1 MATRT
6 EDRSLS
12 ELVSEVTGEIAT
24 LFRKEVELARVE
36 TSEQVSRAAKA
47 GAMLGA
53 AAVVGFL
60 TLILLAFAAAW
71 GLSEVVPEGV
81 AFLIVGVVFGI
92 VAAVLASAGKKKIA
106 SINPVPDQT
115 VQTLKADV
123 QVAKDSF
130 ARGARSE
137 ERA

>member
-1 MATRT
+1 MAMRT

-47 GAMLGA
+47 GGMLGA
-53 AAVVGFL
+53 AAVIGFL
-60 TLILLAFAAAW
+60 DLILFSFAAAW
-71 GLSEVVPEGV
+71 ALSEIVPEGV
-81 AFLIVGVVFGI
+81 AFLIVAVVFAV
-92 VAAVLASAGKKKIA
+92 VAGVLAMAGKKRIA
-106 SINPVPDQT
+106 NINPVPNQT
-115 VQTLKADV
+115 VQTVKEDV

-130 ARGARSE
+130 ARGVR
-137 ERA
+137 

>member
-1 MATRT
+1 MAYRT

-12 ELVSEVTGEIAT
+12 ELLSDVTTEIAT

-36 TSEQVSRAAKA
+36 TTEQVSRAAKA
-47 GAMLGA
+47 GGMLGA

-60 TLILLAFAAAW
+60 DLILFAFAAAW
-71 GLSEVVPEGV
+71 ALATVMPTGL
-81 AFLIVGVVFGI
+81 AFLIVGVVFAI
-92 VAAVLASAGKKKIA
+92 VAAVLASAGKKRLA
-106 SINPVPDQT
+106 SVNPVPNQT

-130 ARGARSE
+130 ARGAR
-137 ERA
+137 

>member
-1 MATRT
+1 MATRA

-12 ELVSEVTGEIAT
+12 ELLSDVTSEIAT
-24 LFRKEVELARVE
+24 LFRKEVELARAE

-81 AFLIVGVVFGI
+81 AFLIVGLVFGI
-92 VAAVLASAGKKKIA
+92 VAAILASAGKKKIA
-106 SINPVPDQT
+106 SINPMPDQT

-130 ARGARSE
+130 TRGVR
-137 ERA
+137 

>member
-6 EDRSLS
+6 DDRPLS
-12 ELVSEVTGEIAT
+12 ELLSQVTDEIAT
-24 LFRKEVELARVE
+24 LFRKEVELARAE

-53 AAVVGFL
+53 AAVLGL
-60 TLILLAFAAAW
+60 LALILLASAAAW

-81 AFLIVGVVFGI
+81 AFLIVALVFGL

-106 SINPVPDQT
+106 AVKPMPDQT

-130 ARGARSE
+130 ARGAR
-137 ERA
+137 

>member
-6 EDRSLS
+6 DERSLS
-12 ELVSEVTGEIAT
+12 ELLSDVTGEIAT
-24 LFRKEVELARVE
+24 LFRQEVELARVE

-71 GLSEVVPEGV
+71 GLTEVVPEGV
-81 AFLIVGVVFGI
+81 AFLIVGVVFGL

-106 SINPVPDQT
+106 SIRPVPDQT
-115 VQTLKADV
+115 VQTLKDDV

-130 ARGARSE
+130 ARGAR
-137 ERA
+137 

>member
-1 MATRT
+1 MSYRT

-12 ELVSEVTGEIAT
+12 ELLSDVTTEIAT
-24 LFRKEVELARVE
+24 LFRKEVELARAE

-60 TLILLAFAAAW
+60 TLILFAFAAAW

-81 AFLIVGVVFGI
+81 AFLIVALVFGI
-92 VAAVLASAGKKKIA
+92 VAAALASAGKKKIA
-106 SINPVPDQT
+106 SVNPMPDQT

-130 ARGARSE
+130 TRGVR
-137 ERA
+137 

>member
-1 MATRT
+1 MAMST

-12 ELVSEVTGEIAT
+12 DLLSDVTGEIAT
-24 LFRKEVELARVE
+24 LFRQEVELARVE

-71 GLSEVVPEGV
+71 GLTEVVPEGV
-81 AFLIVGVVFGI
+81 AFLIVGLVFGI
-92 VAAVLASAGKKKIA
+92 VAAVLAKAGKKKIA
-106 SINPVPDQT
+106 SISPVPDQT

-130 ARGARSE
+130 ARGAR
-137 ERA
+137 